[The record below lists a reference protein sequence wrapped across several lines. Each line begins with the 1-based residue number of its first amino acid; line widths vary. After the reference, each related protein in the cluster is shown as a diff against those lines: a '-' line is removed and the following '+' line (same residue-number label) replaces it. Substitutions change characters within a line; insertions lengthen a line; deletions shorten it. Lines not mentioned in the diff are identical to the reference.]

1 MDTPLHRTFIA
12 LPVNDD
18 NVIQSLTE
26 VVDNL
31 AKYRSILK
39 MVLPVNYHV
48 TVKFFGQVESNIV
61 ESLTESFL
69 SLPKLNMVDYHI
81 DKISA
86 FSTKTNP
93 SVIWAGLKCSGEPL
107 AKIINSINELAL
119 SFGFSAEKR
128 NFIPH
133 LTLARIKKN
142 VNVPLELKNY
152 INSKIELKFSSAVFN
167 ELILFE
173 SVLKNTGPEYK
184 KLGVINL
191 I

>member
-1 MDTPLHRTFIA
+1 MDNPFRRIFIA

-18 NVIQSLTE
+18 VIIQSLSS

-31 AKYRSILK
+31 TKYRSILK
-39 MVLPVNYHV
+39 IVSPINYHI

-69 SLPKLNMVDYHI
+69 SLTQLNMVNYNI

-86 FSTKTNP
+86 FSTKGNP
-93 SVIWAGLKCSGEPL
+93 SVIWAGLKCSEEPL
-107 AKIINSINELAL
+107 INIINSINELSL
-119 SFGFSAEKR
+119 LFKFPVEKR
-128 NFIPH
+128 KFIPH
-133 LTLARIKKN
+133 LTLARIKNNEK
-142 VNVPLELKNY
+142 VPLELKNY
-152 INSKIELKFSSAVFN
+152 LNSNIELKSFSSVFN

-173 SVLKNTGPEYK
+173 SILKKTGPEYK